1 MTEEIQQHPQE
12 DPQHSQYSQSHMPQT
27 PTETNIIS
35 NPLNNNTT
43 DLQSNAQQQQQQA
56 EIKELVDNF
65 GGKLALRC
73 WNCQNIHLVKPSW
86 KVIQCPICNAMS
98 KVPQESDEIERLIQ
112 LMQHSALVSYADK
125 EHKVPLVN
133 YLVVCPYC
141 KTDNQVRETAFH
153 CVCYKCKNRWCLKK
167 PADPHKSEVPTTK
180 EKEGNYYKYD
190 SKRGIVYP
198 PQRQLRF
205 SDLFYPDPLFFP
217 GYYPINSISPLYPEY
232 FNPYDDKRFME
243 RHEQVYERNRER
255 HGAVNKNRA
264 DIMRRLNELDQ
275 KVDKVIIERNIPFS
289 AYNRTSNI
297 NNNMNINHCHI
308 HCNNH
313 NHHCHSHC
321 KCNNVNDSINNSKVK
336 SMENIFFM
344 KK

>member
-1 MTEEIQQHPQE
+1 MIEEEPQQQQQPQDE
-12 DPQHSQYSQSHMPQT
+12 IHQHTQSQLPQT
-27 PTETNIIS
+27 PTETN
-35 NPLNNNTT
+35 NNNNNST
-43 DLQSNAQQQQQQA
+43 DLQNQQQQQPQL
-56 EIKELVDNF
+56 KELVDNF

-167 PADPHKSEVPTTK
+167 PSDPHKNEVPTTK

-217 GYYPINSISPLYPEY
+217 GYYPINSISPMYPEY

-243 RHEQVYERNRER
+243 RHAKAYERNRE
-255 HGAVNKNRA
+255 GYGMYSSKA

-275 KVDKVIIERNIPFS
+275 KVDKVMVERNIPYS
-289 AYNRTSNI
+289 AYNRNC
-297 NNNMNINHCHI
+297 NNNHINHCHI
-308 HCNNH
+308 HCNNNNNNHHH
-313 NHHCHSHC
+313 NHCHNHC
-321 KCNNVNDSINNSKVK
+321 KCSNNNNSKVK

>member
-1 MTEEIQQHPQE
+1 MTEETQQNPQEEIQQHTQ
-12 DPQHSQYSQSHMPQT
+12 SQIPQT

-35 NPLNNNTT
+35 NPPNNNNPT
-43 DLQSNAQQQQQQA
+43 DLQNQNQQQQQHTQL
-56 EIKELVDNF
+56 KELVDNF

-167 PADPHKSEVPTTK
+167 PNDPHKSEVPTTK

-243 RHEQVYERNRER
+243 RHEKAYERNRER
-255 HGAVNKNRA
+255 YVMNNNRS

-289 AYNRTSNI
+289 AYNRS
-297 NNNMNINHCHI
+297 NNNNNHCPI
-308 HCNNH
+308 HCNNYH
-313 NHHCHSHC
+313 NHCHNHC
-321 KCNNVNDSINNSKVK
+321 KCSHNNNSKVK